1 MNIDEIKNN
10 LLKTKEEIEILLNEI
25 EEGTDVIK
33 DNPEIEQSDLAEQL
47 EEKQDFFAKK
57 VMLKERLEKINSA
70 LERIE
75 KGKYGICVK
84 CGGKI
89 EEQRLKIDP
98 TIELCRKCS
107 A

>member
-1 MNIDEIKNN
+1 MDIEEIKNN

-25 EEGTDVIK
+25 EESTNVIK
-33 DNPEIEQSDLAEQL
+33 ENPEIEQSDLAEQL

-57 VMLKERLEKINSA
+57 TLLQERLEKINSA

-75 KGKYGICVK
+75 KGTYGICIK

-107 A
+107 T